1 MKRKL
6 TIALAVSMIAISPV
20 AIAAESYLPVIEE
33 APQFSLTNVNGAKVR
48 SAQLRGSVIVLT
60 FMYTHC
66 SSLCPLVTEKMKKIA
81 DRLGTEGLLGHGARL
96 VSISFDPARDTPR
109 WLKTYS
115 ESAEVDPSRWMF
127 LSGTP
132 DQTATLLKQYDFA
145 AIPEPTGDYEH
156 VSRIYLI
163 DSGGRIR
170 QIYSMSFL
178 DAGLVVRDVKSLIAI
193 DKATPAVGRIDSNHG
208 LAVAT
213 KKVALVA
220 RSPADMQGVAK

>member
-1 MKRKL
+1 MKRRL
-6 TIALAVSMIAISPV
+6 SIALVVGTIAIAISPV
-20 AIAAESYLPVIEE
+20 AIAAESYLPIIEQ
-33 APQFSLTNVNGAKVR
+33 APHFLLTNVNGAEVG

-66 SSLCPLVTEKMKKIA
+66 SSLCPLVTEEMKKIA

-115 ESAEVDPSRWMF
+115 EAAGVDPSTWMF

-132 DQTATLLKQYDFA
+132 EQTAALLKQYDFA
-145 AIPEPTGDYEH
+145 AKPGPTGDYEH

-163 DSGGRIR
+163 DSDGRVR
-170 QIYSMSFL
+170 QIY
-178 DAGLVVRDVKSLIAI
+178 
-193 DKATPAVGRIDSNHG
+193 
-208 LAVAT
+208 
-213 KKVALVA
+213 
-220 RSPADMQGVAK
+220 